1 MHVVHGMH
9 RMNVHA
15 VRDLT
20 CNAAHVRPDRGNV
33 DFDIPTELVHGWR
46 PVLIEECQLVVTPLV
61 VERFVTLERC

>member
-15 VRDLT
+15 VRNLLQR
-20 CNAAHVRPDRGNV
+20 AHVRPDRGNV
-33 DFDIPTELVHGWR
+33 DFDIPTELVHGWC